1 MLRQSG
7 RLDPELIDWRAG
19 AVVTDLY
26 QEIYQRLEDHPIR
39 VTIQLVE
46 RLHSVRGAVHGL
58 NPDTVPA
65 HPDGLWADLRQLC
78 EDAGWE
84 LSRLQLA
91 EVKAQRAQGQRLE
104 GTGMREA
111 QERVPEDARAP
122 RASGQGLKDMGSI
135 ADQAFGEADL

>member
-1 MLRQSG
+1 MFRQSG

-58 NPDTVPA
+58 NPDTVLSWAPLPA
-65 HPDGLWADLRQLC
+65 CSTPQAVQWPHP
-78 EDAGWE
+78 
-84 LSRLQLA
+84 
-91 EVKAQRAQGQRLE
+91 
-104 GTGMREA
+104 
-111 QERVPEDARAP
+111 
-122 RASGQGLKDMGSI
+122 
-135 ADQAFGEADL
+135 